1 MFSSIALLGWYFD
14 TRANSSLEFFIQDI
28 KRVSKQMA
36 RTQGAKSDGIEGAE
50 HYADVSSFIQSQ
62 VLLLCTD
69 Q

>member
-1 MFSSIALLGWYFD
+1 
-14 TRANSSLEFFIQDI
+14 
-28 KRVSKQMA
+28 MA